1 MEFSRS
7 DIEEFILKLRA
18 PLKLEIQSYA
28 NHAQPGWQGQ
38 FIRLSCTENG
48 MAVIASG

>member
-1 MEFSRS
+1 MEFSS
-7 DIEEFILKLRA
+7 PDIEEFILKLCA
-18 PLKLEIQSYA
+18 LLKLEIQSYA

-38 FIRLSCTENG
+38 FIRLSCAENG